1 MSKVLRL
8 NLARILTLLPSP
20 SLNVRRGR
28 RLLTPLIH
36 RLLCRTAGCQ
46 LCRLVLLLFSSTA
59 HRTVLHLL
67 SFKRG
72 QFGGFQSCSEPSW
85 CSQLWTWK
93 SAVAGDL
100 SAPVAAYQLHILS
113 NDFQSKKEKRAEGA
127 AEGLWWSSTFLGLSS
142 HWTLSSDKIFSHT
155 RRSAKLGCGPPS
167 AQISAM
173 CRLMWLSSGDVV
185 DLCNCKHLWWNLDL
199 QSLETFDPS
208 HLHCDQFGLGLES

>member
-36 RLLCRTAGCQ
+36 RLLCPTAGCQ
-46 LCRLVLLLFSSTA
+46 LCRLVLLLFSSTV
-59 HRTVLHLL
+59 HRTVLNVP

-100 SAPVAAYQLHILS
+100 SFSLLPPINCIFYPM
-113 NDFQSKKEKRAEGA
+113 
-127 AEGLWWSSTFLGLSS
+127 
-142 HWTLSSDKIFSHT
+142 IFSRR
-155 RRSAKLGCGPPS
+155 RRSGRRGQLRVCDGVPHFLA
-167 AQISAM
+167 
-173 CRLMWLSSGDVV
+173 CRHIGLLVVTKSLVIRGDLLSWDV
-185 DLCNCKHLWWNLDL
+185 DH
-199 QSLETFDPS
+199 QAPRS
-208 HLHCDQFGLGLES
+208 HPCVA